1 MAASN
6 YFGFTHGAG
15 PQYSAQ
21 PPPAYSHPST
31 ASYSVQQAPAVAHAV
46 TASYSPAPVQA
57 ARPVVTAPYP
67 AYQSHQA
74 PPDYAYRQPDPP
86 APPQPTTTPQ
96 TYQVYS
102 DTDNYS
108 YGRPAAV
115 TTYDN
120 KQYYQT
126 SIAPAQRTPTENYYQ
141 PVSVGVKS
149 AYSPVPTT
157 VYSQPPPPQRQ
168 VTALKPLAPAISVTT
183 SYNVYPVS
191 TSVQLPPTPISS
203 YTLGSSFSSTVAA
216 TSYSGLNYSSY
227 DSSGYTSTSTP
238 SYYQPAQQT
247 LSQPQPPPQ
256 QQQQQPQQPQP
267 QQQQQQPP
275 VQPPPK
281 QLTNSSWS
289 NAGSNMVT
297 APTGNTYK
305 KPSFHQSKLQKPKG
319 PPKQPQLHYCDICK
333 ISCAGPQTYRE
344 HLEGQKHKKKEAAL
358 KSGGQTG
365 ASIGPRGVQTQLRCE
380 LCDVS
385 CTGVDAYAAH
395 IRGAKHQK
403 VVKLH
408 TKLGKPIPSTEPV
421 LVNSAPVFT
430 TSTAGKAPVSTTASS
445 YLSSISAAPAT
456 APSTPSVTTKQAA
469 VHAAAKTPAPVKK
482 PMPSKLSVISNK
494 PPSAPTAAPVVV
506 VAPPKVEEPMQH
518 SVHKMDPLSDDED
531 SDRAGGQGDIQPVG
545 HDYIEEVRNDEGKV
559 IRFHCKLC
567 ECSFNDPNAKD
578 MHLKGRRHRLQY
590 KKKVNPELPVEIK
603 PSNRAR
609 KLQESKLKKQK
620 QKAVLKRQRDEEQR
634 WHMEMRR
641 YEEDMYWRRMEG
653 EQRRR
658 LAPPPLMSRPGMP
671 VPPLLTC
678 VRRPD
683 SPDDRHIMAKHS
695 TIYPVE
701 EELQAVQ
708 RIVSHSER
716 ALKLVSDTLL
726 EKETPQAQAPA
737 PALPPPAPPAPALDA
752 PDALDAD
759 ADAAPDAAPAATAD
773 EGGDEKGKEN
783 PARLLKGVMRVGI
796 LAKGLLLRGDRNV
809 ELILLTAKKPT
820 ISLLK
825 SIAKQLPKELE
836 TFSEDQYEVQ
846 AHPEEANIVIF
857 SSKEPKMQVTISLT
871 SPLMREDPAAEK
883 DKQAGGKAAE
893 KGVTEKEPTDV
904 LSKKKCMEYL
914 AALRHAKW
922 FQARANGL
930 QSCVIIIRVLRDLCQ
945 RVPTWGKM
953 PGWAMELLVQKVIS
967 SATGPLTPGEAMRR
981 VLECISTGILLP
993 DGPGLMDPCE
1003 KEPTDALGSMVPQA
1017 REDITASAQ
1026 HALRL
1031 LAFRQIHKVLGM
1043 ESLPA
1048 SKASARN
1055 RKRRRDVSDPGE
1067 GEGEGKKDKKED
1079 ETSA

>member
-15 PQYSAQ
+15 PQYSTQ

-31 ASYSVQQAPAVAHAV
+31 ASYSVQQAPVVAHAV
-46 TASYSPAPVQA
+46 TASYAPAPVQA
-57 ARPVVTAPYP
+57 ARPVASAPYP
-67 AYQSHQA
+67 AYQSHPA
-74 PPDYAYRQPDPP
+74 PQDYTYRQPD
-86 APPQPTTTPQ
+86 PPQPTTTPQ

-102 DTDNYS
+102 DMQDNYS

-126 SIAPAQRTPTENYYQ
+126 SIASAQRTPTDNYYQ
-141 PVSVGVKS
+141 TVGVKS
-149 AYSPVPTT
+149 AYSPAPST
-157 VYSQPPPPQRQ
+157 VYNQPPLPQRQ
-168 VTALKPLAPAISVTT
+168 VTALKPIVPASSVST
-183 SYNVYPVS
+183 SYNIYPVS
-191 TSVQLPPTPISS
+191 TSVQQPPTPISS
-203 YTLGSSFSSTVAA
+203 YTLGSSFSSNVSA
-216 TSYSGLNYSSY
+216 TSYSGISYSSY
-227 DSSGYTSTSTP
+227 DSIGYTSTSTP

-247 LSQPQPPPQ
+247 LSQPQPQPQ
-256 QQQQQPQQPQP
+256 QSQQPQQPQP
-267 QQQQQQPP
+267 PI
-275 VQPPPK
+275 QPPPK
-281 QLTNSSWS
+281 QLTSSSWS
-289 NAGSNMVT
+289 NSGSNMVT
-297 APTGNTYK
+297 APSGNNYK
-305 KPSFHQSKLQKPKG
+305 KPAFHQNKLQRPKG
-319 PPKQPQLHYCDICK
+319 PPKQPQLHYCEICK

-344 HLEGQKHKKKEAAL
+344 HNEGQKHKKKEAAL
-358 KSGGQTG
+358 KAGGQTG
-365 ASIGPRGVQTQLRCE
+365 NSNGPRGVQTQLRCE

-395 IRGAKHQK
+395 IRGAKHLK

-421 LVNSAPVFT
+421 LVNSPPVVT
-430 TSTAGKAPVSTTASS
+430 TSTAGKPPVSSSVSAAVSTTSTPVVMPKQLAVNTTTKS
-445 YLSSISAAPAT
+445 APA
-456 APSTPSVTTKQAA
+456 
-469 VHAAAKTPAPVKK
+469 VKK
-482 PMPSKLSVISNK
+482 PAPSKITAISNRPTSV
-494 PPSAPTAAPVVV
+494 PPAAAAVTAVVT
-506 VAPPKVEEPMQH
+506 AKVEEPVQP
-518 SVHKMDPLSDDED
+518 SVQKVDPQSDDER
-531 SDRAGGQGDIQPVG
+531 SDKAQGDIQPVG
-545 HDYIEEVRNDEGKV
+545 HDYVEEVRNDDGKV

-620 QKAVLKRQRDEEQR
+620 QKAVLKRQRDDEQR
-634 WHMEMRR
+634 WHIEMRR
-641 YEEDMYWRRMEG
+641 YEEDMYWRRMEEEQMYWG
-653 EQRRR
+653 DQRRR
-658 LAPPPLMSRPGMP
+658 MAPPPLMSRPGMP

-683 SPDDRHIMAKHS
+683 TPDDRYIMAKHS

-716 ALKLVSDTLL
+716 ALKLVSDSLL
-726 EKETPQAQAPA
+726 EKETVAVTASPT
-737 PALPPPAPPAPALDA
+737 
-752 PDALDAD
+752 
-759 ADAAPDAAPAATAD
+759 AAT
-773 EGGDEKGKEN
+773 EGEEEKSTEN
-783 PARLLKGVMRVGI
+783 TPRLLKGVMRVGI

-820 ISLLK
+820 VSVLK
-825 SIAKQLPKELE
+825 TIAKQLPTELA

-893 KGVTEKEPTDV
+893 KDEDEKDPPD
-904 LSKKKCMEYL
+904 LLNKKKCLEYL

-953 PGWAMELLVQKVIS
+953 PSWAMELLVEKVIS
-967 SATGPLTPGEAMRR
+967 SATSPLSPGEAMRR

-1003 KEPTDALGSMVPQA
+1003 KEQTDALESMKLQA

-1031 LAFRQIHKVLGM
+1031 LAFRQIPYVLGM
-1043 ESLPA
+1043 DLLPS

-1055 RKRRRDVSDPGE
+1055 RKRRRDISDTGE
-1067 GEGEGKKDKKED
+1067 GEGEGKKDKKE
-1079 ETSA
+1079 EEATA

>member
-6 YFGFTHGAG
+6 YFGFTHAAG

-96 TYQVYS
+96 TYQVYPE
-102 DTDNYS
+102 TDNYS

-126 SIAPAQRTPTENYYQ
+126 SIASAQRTHTDNYYQ
-141 PVSVGVKS
+141 TGVKS
-149 AYSPVPTT
+149 AYSPAPTT

-168 VTALKPLAPAISVTT
+168 VTALKPLAPSVST
-183 SYNVYPVS
+183 SYNIYPVS
-191 TSVQLPPTPISS
+191 TSVQQPPTPISS
-203 YTLGSSFSSTVAA
+203 YTLGSTFGSTVAA
-216 TSYSGLNYSSY
+216 TTYSGISYSSY
-227 DSSGYTSTSTP
+227 DSTGYTSTPTP
-238 SYYQPAQQT
+238 SYYQPAQQALT
-247 LSQPQPPPQ
+247 QPQPPPQ
-256 QQQQQPQQPQP
+256 QLQQPQP
-267 QQQQQQPP
+267 PIQPP
-275 VQPPPK
+275 LK
-281 QLTNSSWS
+281 QLTSSSWS
-289 NAGSNMVT
+289 NSGSNMVT
-297 APTGNTYK
+297 APTVNAYK
-305 KPSFHQSKLQKPKG
+305 KPTFHQSKLQKPKG

-365 ASIGPRGVQTQLRCE
+365 ASNGPRGVQTQLRCE

-421 LVNSAPVFT
+421 LVNSAPVVT
-430 TSTAGKAPVSTTASS
+430 TSTAGKPSVSTSTPASVSTTST
-445 YLSSISAAPAT
+445 AT
-456 APSTPSVTTKQAA
+456 VTPKQAA
-469 VHAAAKTPAPVKK
+469 VNVNAKPAQAKKPAP
-482 PMPSKLSVISNK
+482 SKITVISNK
-494 PPSAPTAAPVVV
+494 PVSAPAVTAAVV
-506 VAPPKVEEPMQH
+506 VAKAEEPMQQR
-518 SVHKMDPLSDDED
+518 MEPESDDED
-531 SDRAGGQGDIQPVG
+531 CDRAGGQGDIQPVG
-545 HDYIEEVRNDEGKV
+545 HDYVEEVRNDDGKV

-620 QKAVLKRQRDEEQR
+620 QKAVLKRQRDDEQR

-641 YEEDMYWRRMEG
+641 YEEDMYWRRMEEEQMYWG

-701 EELQAVQ
+701 DELQAVQ

-716 ALKLVSDTLL
+716 ALKLVSDSLL
-726 EKETPQAQAPA
+726 EKEAPA
-737 PALPPPAPPAPALDA
+737 VDT
-752 PDALDAD
+752 
-759 ADAAPDAAPAATAD
+759 AAI
-773 EGGDEKGKEN
+773 EGEDEKGTEN
-783 PARLLKGVMRVGI
+783 SGRLLKGVMRVGI

-820 ISLLK
+820 ITLLK
-825 SIAKQLPKELE
+825 NIAKHLPKELE

-871 SPLMREDPAAEK
+871 SPLMREDPATEK

-893 KGVTEKEPTDV
+893 KGVAEKEPTD
-904 LSKKKCMEYL
+904 LLNKSKCLEYL

-930 QSCVIIIRVLRDLCQ
+930 QSCVIIIRLLRDLCQ

-953 PGWAMELLVQKVIS
+953 PGWAMELLVEKVIS
-967 SATGPLTPGEAMRR
+967 SAAGPLSPGEAMRR

-1003 KEPTDALGSMVPQA
+1003 KDTTDALESMMLQA

-1043 ESLPA
+1043 DSLPA

-1055 RKRRRDVSDPGE
+1055 RKRRRDGSDTGD
-1067 GEGEGKKDKKED
+1067 GEGEGKKDKKE
-1079 ETSA
+1079 EAESA

>member
-6 YFGFTHGAG
+6 YFGFTHGAS
-15 PQYSAQ
+15 PQYSTQ
-21 PPPAYSHPST
+21 PPTAYSHPST

-57 ARPVVTAPYP
+57 ARPVATAPYP

-74 PPDYAYRQPDPP
+74 PPDYTYRQPD
-86 APPQPTTTPQ
+86 PPQPTTTPQ

-102 DTDNYS
+102 DMQQENYS
-108 YGRPAAV
+108 YVRSAAV

-126 SIAPAQRTPTENYYQ
+126 SVAPAQRTPTDNYYQ
-141 PVSVGVKS
+141 TG
-149 AYSPVPTT
+149 
-157 VYSQPPPPQRQ
+157 
-168 VTALKPLAPAISVTT
+168 IS
-183 SYNVYPVS
+183 
-191 TSVQLPPTPISS
+191 
-203 YTLGSSFSSTVAA
+203 
-216 TSYSGLNYSSY
+216 YSSY
-227 DSSGYTSTSTP
+227 DSIGYTSASTP
-238 SYYQPAQQT
+238 TYYQPAQQT
-247 LSQPQPPPQ
+247 LAQPQPPPQ
-256 QQQQQPQQPQP
+256 QLQQPQP
-267 QQQQQQPP
+267 SI
-275 VQPPPK
+275 QPPPK
-281 QLTNSSWS
+281 QLTSSSWS
-289 NAGSNMVT
+289 TSGSNMVT
-297 APTGNTYK
+297 TPTLNSYK
-305 KPSFHQSKLQKPKG
+305 KPAFHQNKLQRPKG
-319 PPKQPQLHYCDICK
+319 PPKQSQLHYCDICK

-344 HLEGQKHKKKEAAL
+344 HNEGQKHKKKEAAL
-358 KSGGQTG
+358 KAGGQSGTTN
-365 ASIGPRGVQTQLRCE
+365 GPRGVQTQLRCE

-421 LVNSAPVFT
+421 LVNSAPVT
-430 TSTAGKAPVSTTASS
+430 TNCIAGKQTASS
-445 YLSSISAAPAT
+445 SVSSSIST
-456 APSTPSVTTKQAA
+456 ISTPAVTTKQPA
-469 VHAAAKTPAPVKK
+469 VNTTAKITPQTKK
-482 PMPSKLSVISNK
+482 PVPIKLTPVSNK
-494 PPSAPTAAPVVV
+494 PVSAPAAAAPVTPVV
-506 VAPPKVEEPMQH
+506 VKVEEPVQH
-518 SVHKMDPLSDDED
+518 KIPKMEPKTED
-531 SDRAGGQGDIQPVG
+531 DRAGGQGDVQPVG
-545 HDYIEEVRNDEGKV
+545 HDYVEEVRNEDGKV

-603 PSNRAR
+603 PSNRAK

-620 QKAVLKRQRDEEQR
+620 QKATLKRQREDEQR

-641 YEEDMYWRRMEG
+641 YEEDMYWRRMEEEQMYWG

-658 LAPPPLMSRPGMP
+658 MPPPPPPPLMSRPGMP
-671 VPPLLTC
+671 VPPLLNC

-683 SPDDRHIMAKHS
+683 SADDRHIMAKHS

-716 ALKLVSDTLL
+716 ALKLVSDSLL
-726 EKETPQAQAPA
+726 EKEEPA
-737 PALPPPAPPAPALDA
+737 STSPA
-752 PDALDAD
+752 
-759 ADAAPDAAPAATAD
+759 TGGG
-773 EGGDEKGKEN
+773 EGTSAEN

-809 ELILLTAKKPT
+809 ELVLLTAKKPT

-825 SIAKQLPKELE
+825 SIAQQLPKELS

-846 AHPEEANIVIF
+846 AHPEEANIVIC
-857 SSKEPKMQVTISLT
+857 SSQEPKMQVTISLT
-871 SPLMREDPAAEK
+871 SPLMREDTAAEK
-883 DKQAGGKAAE
+883 DKQAEGKAAE
-893 KGVTEKEPTDV
+893 KDVSEKDPLDV
-904 LSKKKCMEYL
+904 LNRKKCLDNL

-945 RVPTWGKM
+945 RVPTWGRL
-953 PGWAMELLVQKVIS
+953 PAWAMELLVEKVIS
-967 SATGPLTPGEAMRR
+967 SATGPLSPGEAMRR
-981 VLECISTGILLP
+981 VLECISIGILLP

-1003 KEPTDALGSMVPQA
+1003 KEPTDALKSMKLQA
-1017 REDITASAQ
+1017 REDVTASAQ

-1055 RKRRRDVSDPGE
+1055 RKRRRDISDTGE
-1067 GEGEGKKDKKED
+1067 GEGEGKKDKKE
-1079 ETSA
+1079 EA